1 MLHINFFFNIYEQKK
16 IYIPNPVSQFLKYK
30 CKKGRNLVEVRRVNK
45 ICSLKPTQVLLL
57 KQERKQSH
65 KSRPKIEDV
74 AKT

>member
-1 MLHINFFFNIYEQKK
+1 M
-16 IYIPNPVSQFLKYK
+16 SQSIKYK
-30 CKKGRNLVEVRRVNK
+30 CKKGRNLFEVRRVNK
-45 ICSLKPTQVLLL
+45 IRSLKLTKVLLL

>member
-1 MLHINFFFNIYEQKK
+1 MKKK
-16 IYIPNPVSQFLKYK
+16 IYISNSVSQSIKYK
-30 CKKGRNLVEVRRVNK
+30 CKKGRNLFEVRRVNK
-45 ICSLKPTQVLLL
+45 IRSLKLTKVLLL